1 MEDILQLLGV
11 EHELDHVNTS
21 LRRRA
26 ASYHA
31 PVVGAMEITCADESE
46 CECVDSFQRCVV
58 NDLLPD
64 LKPLYRSAF
73 RLANLGARY
82 ETGAIA
88 VAEHHFATASAQT
101 TFKVL
106 LVKVNSHV
114 AVQGSGPAMQFGKML
129 RYDAESTAC
138 GALHA
143 MLGGGD
149 LPFIRELRASFQS
162 MEWDRV
168 AVLNDPSVV
177 DPALRSLFVAITHAR
192 LQLAA
197 VTADVQRHHAH
208 GPTVYVLTGSVTLN
222 RPGRDTEIPIGLH
235 LLDHRGAVR
244 GSEYTGLGD
253 DPRRYRVRHDGGRL
267 RVSEE

>member
-1 MEDILQLLGV
+1 MEDIRLLLGV

-21 LRRRA
+21 LRRLA

-46 CECVDSFQRCVV
+46 CECIDSFQRCIV

-64 LKPLYRSAF
+64 LKPLFRSPF

-82 ETGAIA
+82 EIGAVA
-88 VAEHHFATASAQT
+88 VAEHHFATIPAQT
-101 TFKVL
+101 AFKVM

-114 AVQGSGPAMQFGKML
+114 AVTGSGPAMQFGKML

-162 MEWDRV
+162 VESDR
-168 AVLNDPSVV
+168 AAILNDPTAV
-177 DPALRSLFVAITHAR
+177 DPNLRSLFVAVTHAR

-197 VTADVQRHHAH
+197 VAADVERHHAH
-208 GPTVYVLTGSVTLN
+208 GPTVYLLAGSVTLN
-222 RPGRDTEIPIGLH
+222 RPGRDTEIPTGLH
-235 LLDHRGAVR
+235 ILDHRGAR
-244 GSEYTGLGD
+244 RTGEYTGLGD
-253 DPRRYRVRHDGGRL
+253 DPRRYRVRHDAGRV
-267 RVSEE
+267 RITEE